1 MLEKV
6 FKEKLANESICKRT
20 SKKII
25 ENFLTIFRSIELF
38 IFYFFFYF

>member
-6 FKEKLANESICKRT
+6 FKEKLANESICKRA

-25 ENFLTIFRSIELF
+25 ENFFNNF
-38 IFYFFFYF
+38 